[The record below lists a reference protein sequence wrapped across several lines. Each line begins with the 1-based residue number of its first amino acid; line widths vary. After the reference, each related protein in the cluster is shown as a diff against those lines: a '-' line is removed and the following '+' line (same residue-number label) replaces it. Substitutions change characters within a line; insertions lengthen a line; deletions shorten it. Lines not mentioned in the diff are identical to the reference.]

1 MGTTTALQTLWTG
14 WLVAALLATQIAL
27 PFLLRRAGS
36 GAIPAS
42 GAMPMKA
49 NAGTWTIGAQLP
61 GNSMRWH
68 YLLGFILPAAA
79 LVHGW
84 IPMGSG
90 HMPRTSMTG
99 LWLAT
104 YALGLLFSQL
114 VLGLVLQRMPSGAAR
129 VLRWVH
135 FFTMLVIPA
144 LALAHMLLNL
154 VFLARE

>member
-27 PFLLRRAGS
+27 PFLLRRARY
-36 GAIPAS
+36 
-42 GAMPMKA
+42 GAMPPSGSVAAAAKGDASATGMGLA
-49 NAGTWTIGAQLP
+49 

-104 YALGLLFSQL
+104 YALGLLFLQL

-135 FFTMLVIPA
+135 FFTMLVITA
-144 LALAHMLLNL
+144 LALAHMLLN
-154 VFLARE
+154 